1 MRIIHTS
8 RVLLLVFSIMTLG
21 MEVGQCQ
28 GDYDQGLSAYR
39 TKDYKAAAARFK
51 SAVDAGDTRPIVKLY
66 LGHSLYAGG
75 DIEAAVSTYR
85 ELIESS
91 PGTREAEAAE
101 KHLSKLGKFD
111 KSNSKNA
118 DSPAARAQEKP
129 KELKERITVVAP
141 RFGHPS
147 VSRNTVKVVRKTIE
161 ELPVHIYRILD
172 QAGARV
178 FVATNPL
185 DQFPD
190 ILNLKHP
197 ADGHLVC
204 NEPGRTYESK
214 MFVYERAL
222 EEPGSRHVG
231 GIRTESDIKL
241 ATRMQCAH
249 ALDYCLEGASKD
261 PGFRTMF
268 KQDVASMNPDLAEDL
283 KVYTHEGDVGP
294 METFGEIALLL
305 MGASTPNGPKIR
317 EAFPRTRMWVD
328 AMLKKTAPK
337 RF

>member
-1 MRIIHTS
+1 MS
-8 RVLLLVFSIMTLG
+8 LG
-21 MEVGQCQ
+21 MDAGWCQ
-28 GDYDQGLSAYR
+28 SDYDEGLSAYR
-39 TKDYKAAAARFK
+39 GKDFKAAAARFK
-51 SAVDAGDTRPIVKLY
+51 SAVDAGDARPIVKLY
-66 LGHSLYAGG
+66 LGHSLFAGG
-75 DIEAAVSTYR
+75 DVQAAVSTYR
-85 ELIESS
+85 ELIASS

-101 KHLSKLGKFD
+101 KHLARLGKFD
-111 KSNSKNA
+111 KTGKSKIGKTG
-118 DSPAARAQEKP
+118 DSEAAREEKP

-147 VSRNTVKVVRKTIE
+147 VSRNTVKVVRQTIE
-161 ELPVHIYRILD
+161 ELPDHIYRILD

-190 ILNLKHP
+190 ILNLRHP

-204 NEPGRTYESK
+204 NEPGRTYESR

-268 KQDVASMNPDLAEDL
+268 KQDVASMNPDLADDL
-283 KVYTHEGDVGP
+283 KLYTHEGDVGP

-305 MGASTPNGPKIR
+305 MGANTPNGPKIR
-317 EAFPRTRMWVD
+317 EAFPRSRMWVD
-328 AMLKKTAPK
+328 AMLKKTAPR

>member
-1 MRIIHTS
+1 MRIITTS
-8 RVLLLVFSIMTLG
+8 GALLLVLSITSLG
-21 MEVGQCQ
+21 MEAGLCRS
-28 GDYDQGLSAYR
+28 DYDEGLSAYR
-39 TKDYKAAAARFK
+39 TKDFKAAAARFK
-51 SAVDAGDTRPIVKLY
+51 SAADAGDRRPIVRLY

-75 DIEAAVSTYR
+75 DIEAAVSAYR
-85 ELIESS
+85 ELIKSS
-91 PGTREAEAAE
+91 PGSREAEAAE
-101 KHLSKLGKFD
+101 KHLAGLGQFDRSKTARTG
-111 KSNSKNA
+111 
-118 DSPAARAQEKP
+118 DSPAAREEKP
-129 KELKERITVVAP
+129 KELKDRITVVAP

-147 VSRNTVKVVRKTIE
+147 VSRNTVNVVRKTIE

-190 ILNLKHP
+190 ILDLRHP

-231 GIRTESDIKL
+231 GIRTDSDIRL

-261 PGFRTMF
+261 PGFRRMF
-268 KQDVASMNPDLAEDL
+268 KQDVEAMNPDLAEDL
-283 KVYTHEGDVGP
+283 KLYTHAGDAGP
-294 METFGEIALLL
+294 METFGEVALLL